1 MKKIGNLKYLNLW
14 NTTKTINLKSYVYSD
29 KCIFFFK
36 VLRGIEM
43 IELTSSH
50 GHTQVT
56 TYREIISEND
66 LKVSREIFLQ
76 LKI

>member
-1 MKKIGNLKYLNLW
+1 MHIFLKKFLE
-14 NTTKTINLKSYVYSD
+14 
-29 KCIFFFK
+29 
-36 VLRGIEM
+36 GIKM

-66 LKVSREIFLQ
+66 LKTSREIFHN
-76 LKI
+76 